1 MLLQKIA
8 SLILILGF
16 GFGTLTASDQFSA
29 KIKTPT
35 TLKANDWNE
44 ISIIIQNPADLKNVK
59 FFMSLPDEYKTKLIG
74 ASKGIFD
81 HAFNAI
87 RVDWAKLESGNDIE
101 VKFKV
106 FIPEQTRE
114 KLLLRGIFSYTL
126 NGQLQKFDLEGV
138 SVGIN

>member
-44 ISIIIQNPADLKNVK
+44 ISIIIQNPSDIKNVK
-59 FFMSLPDEYKTKLIG
+59 FYMSLPDAYKTKLI
-74 ASKGIFD
+74 AAAKGSFD

>member
-29 KIKTPT
+29 KINAPK

-44 ISIIIQNPADLKNVK
+44 ISIIIQNPSDIKNVK
-59 FFMSLPDEYKTKLIG
+59 FYMSLPDAYKTKLI
-74 ASKGIFD
+74 AAAKGSFD

-87 RVDWAKLESGNDIE
+87 RVDWAKLESGNNIE

-106 FIPEQTRE
+106 FIPTDAKE
-114 KLLLRGIFSYTL
+114 KLLIRGIFSYTL
-126 NGQLQKFDLEGV
+126 NGKAYKFDTEGV
-138 SVGIN
+138 SAAVN